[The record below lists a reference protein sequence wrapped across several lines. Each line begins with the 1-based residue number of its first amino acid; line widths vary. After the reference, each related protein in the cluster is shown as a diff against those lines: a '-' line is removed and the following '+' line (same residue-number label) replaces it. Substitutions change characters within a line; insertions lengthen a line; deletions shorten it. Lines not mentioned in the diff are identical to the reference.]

1 MKKIAVILLSAA
13 TFVTSLTPAVSAS
26 AAASGIS
33 SAVNQPVQRQS
44 PSVAAEGV
52 QVAENSWADDR
63 RQRRYMMERRD
74 RYHGDRRWHDRRSDY
89 RDRYD
94 RRYHRRHHHNNA
106 GAIIGG
112 LAAGAIIGGA
122 LSAGA
127 NRGSSHNEWCYNR
140 YRSYRASDNTYQP
153 TNGPRRQCVS
163 P

>member
-1 MKKIAVILLSAA
+1 MKTFAAIFLSAA
-13 TFVTSLTPAVSAS
+13 TLVTSLTPAVSAS
-26 AAASGIS
+26 AATSTMASSVI
-33 SAVNQPVQRQS
+33 QPVQRQGT
-44 PSVAAEGV
+44 SVAVDGV

-63 RQRRYMMERRD
+63 RQRRYMMQHRD
-74 RYHGDRRWHDRRSDY
+74 RHWEDRRWRDRRSDY

-94 RRYHRRHHHNNA
+94 RRYDRRHHHNNA

-127 NRGSSHNEWCYNR
+127 HRGDSHSQWCSNR

-153 TNGPRRQCVS
+153 NYGPRRQCVS